1 MDKIY
6 KVVDGNDVTVYNY
19 YENDKLSSVTVP
31 GGTTTS
37 YTYDEEGNLLT
48 LTNTKSD
55 GTVLDSFTYTYSD
68 DTLGVKN
75 QISKT
80 ETVGGVL
87 KGTTSYEYDGL
98 GRLTKVVTPDGV
110 QNVYTYDGAGN
121 RLTKTSTAGEESA
134 VTEYT
139 YDEQNRLLN
148 TSAYV
153 TGGTDE
159 VNTYYGYDNNGN
171 QISRWTQTEKTSGT
185 EDAVTLSELGI
196 NAADE
201 TAVYEYD
208 VFNRLTAIYQGD
220 TIIENTYDGAGD
232 NISRVEDG
240 VPVYHVY
247 DGNTVILELDGNG
260 AEKARNVYGRN
271 LIARES
277 DGEKAIYRYNGHGD
291 VIALNAPNG
300 DMIAEYAY
308 DEFGQVIEEQAAP
321 QATPMVDIDFS
332 VEGSEEYDFPEDS
345 IFDNPYRY
353 AGYEYLDEVELYD
366 LNARYYD
373 PSIARFLTEDPY
385 YNLGNRVMGVYEIN
399 VPNVYSIMQAN
410 VLYAYCGNNPV
421 MFVDPLGL
429 TGFVFDENGNVVS
442 YFYDDYVEDVNDNS
456 FNDSPFIDYDEDA
469 RYGYTR
475 TFNTIDEAA
484 ADFGQNY
491 GELSINME
499 EELASVIYK
508 MDGGGYYY
516 DKPRNDL
523 LTHEERA
530 VSFFISFDINNTDER
545 VAIIHTHG
553 AYDAD
558 TQNEK
563 DAFSYPGN
571 SLSEYSDTVESN
583 NSGLDYYLVSP
594 AGNLRKYISN
604 SNDYEGI
611 LIRTDMPVDPSISIY
626 KKYYGTSTWS
636 HYKELYPQATNN
648 EIVKMIRRTLGK

>member
-1 MDKIY
+1 M
-6 KVVDGNDVTVYNY
+6 
-19 YENDKLSSVTVP
+19 E
-31 GGTTTS
+31 
-37 YTYDEEGNLLT
+37 
-48 LTNTKSD
+48 
-55 GTVLDSFTYTYSD
+55 
-68 DTLGVKN
+68 
-75 QISKT
+75 
-80 ETVGGVL
+80 
-87 KGTTSYEYDGL
+87 
-98 GRLTKVVTPDGV
+98 
-110 QNVYTYDGAGN
+110 
-121 RLTKTSTAGEESA
+121 
-134 VTEYT
+134 
-139 YDEQNRLLN
+139 
-148 TSAYV
+148 
-153 TGGTDE
+153 
-159 VNTYYGYDNNGN
+159 
-171 QISRWTQTEKTSGT
+171 
-185 EDAVTLSELGI
+185 
-196 NAADE
+196 
-201 TAVYEYD
+201 
-208 VFNRLTAIYQGD
+208 
-220 TIIENTYDGAGD
+220 
-232 NISRVEDG
+232 
-240 VPVYHVY
+240 
-247 DGNTVILELDGNG
+247 
-260 AEKARNVYGRN
+260 
-271 LIARES
+271 ES

-353 AGYEYLDEVELYD
+353 AGYEYLDDVELYD

-399 VPNVYSIMQAN
+399 VPDVYSIMQAN
-410 VLYAYCGNNPV
+410 ALYAYCGNNPV

-508 MDGGGYYY
+508 YKMDGGGYYY

-530 VSFFISFDINNTDER
+530 VSFFINFDINNIKHDL
-545 VAIIHTHG
+545 AIEGLTISEEDVNLFKQY
-553 AYDAD
+553 A
-558 TQNEK
+558 NE
-563 DAFSYPGN
+563 
-571 SLSEYSDTVESN
+571 E
-583 NSGLDYYLVSP
+583 
-594 AGNLRKYISN
+594 I
-604 SNDYEGI
+604 
-611 LIRTDMPVDPSISIY
+611 DMPNLIQTIKS
-626 KKYYGTSTWS
+626 
-636 HYKELYPQATNN
+636 EFN
-648 EIVKMIRRTLGK
+648 EQ

>member
-6 KVVDGNDVTVYNY
+6 KVIDGNDVTVYNY

-48 LTNTKSD
+48 LTNKKSD

-98 GRLTKVVTPDGV
+98 GRLTKTVTPDGV

-240 VPVYHVY
+240 VSVYYVY

-410 VLYAYCGNNPV
+410 ALYAYCGNNPV
-421 MFVDPLGL
+421 IYYDPNGKFLIAIILGFLAVTTVAGAILGGVTAYQNGARGWDLVKGIVLGGALGL
-429 TGFVFDENGNVVS
+429 
-442 YFYDDYVEDVNDNS
+442 
-456 FNDSPFIDYDEDA
+456 
-469 RYGYTR
+469 
-475 TFNTIDEAA
+475 AA
-484 ADFGQNY
+484 
-491 GELSINME
+491 
-499 EELASVIYK
+499 
-508 MDGGGYYY
+508 GG
-516 DKPRNDL
+516 
-523 LTHEERA
+523 
-530 VSFFISFDINNTDER
+530 
-545 VAIIHTHG
+545 AIIATG
-553 AYDAD
+553 AVVFGAIFGISATFLGVTALQAFAIGALAFNFTALIIAPLFGLEMQSIEFEIPSKDTNYYQTPSYTYNFLPFLQGNMFGLIIHNLNKKGVKSDAG
-558 TQNEK
+558 
-563 DAFSYPGN
+563 FF
-571 SLSEYSDTVESN
+571 
-583 NSGLDYYLVSP
+583 
-594 AGNLRKYISN
+594 
-604 SNDYEGI
+604 
-611 LIRTDMPVDPSISIY
+611 
-626 KKYYGTSTWS
+626 
-636 HYKELYPQATNN
+636 
-648 EIVKMIRRTLGK
+648 RRFIPKL

>member
-1 MDKIY
+1 
-6 KVVDGNDVTVYNY
+6 
-19 YENDKLSSVTVP
+19 
-31 GGTTTS
+31 
-37 YTYDEEGNLLT
+37 
-48 LTNTKSD
+48 
-55 GTVLDSFTYTYSD
+55 
-68 DTLGVKN
+68 
-75 QISKT
+75 
-80 ETVGGVL
+80 
-87 KGTTSYEYDGL
+87 
-98 GRLTKVVTPDGV
+98 
-110 QNVYTYDGAGN
+110 
-121 RLTKTSTAGEESA
+121 
-134 VTEYT
+134 
-139 YDEQNRLLN
+139 
-148 TSAYV
+148 
-153 TGGTDE
+153 
-159 VNTYYGYDNNGN
+159 
-171 QISRWTQTEKTSGT
+171 
-185 EDAVTLSELGI
+185 
-196 NAADE
+196 
-201 TAVYEYD
+201 
-208 VFNRLTAIYQGD
+208 
-220 TIIENTYDGAGD
+220 
-232 NISRVEDG
+232 
-240 VPVYHVY
+240 
-247 DGNTVILELDGNG
+247 
-260 AEKARNVYGRN
+260 
-271 LIARES
+271 
-277 DGEKAIYRYNGHGD
+277 
-291 VIALNAPNG
+291 
-300 DMIAEYAY
+300 
-308 DEFGQVIEEQAAP
+308 
-321 QATPMVDIDFS
+321 
-332 VEGSEEYDFPEDS
+332 
-345 IFDNPYRY
+345 
-353 AGYEYLDEVELYD
+353 
-366 LNARYYD
+366 
-373 PSIARFLTEDPY
+373 
-385 YNLGNRVMGVYEIN
+385 
-399 VPNVYSIMQAN
+399 
-410 VLYAYCGNNPV
+410 

-530 VSFFISFDINNTDER
+530 VSFFINFDINNTDER

>member
-1 MDKIY
+1 MKTSQEDVPYGLVSETTTDPKGNTVEKWYDSLDKIY
-6 KVVDGNDVTVYNY
+6 KVIDGNDVTVYNY
-19 YENDKLSSVTVP
+19 YENDQLSSVTVP

-48 LTNTKSD
+48 LTNKKSD

-98 GRLTKVVTPDGV
+98 GRLTKTVTPDGV

-232 NISRVEDG
+232 NISRAEDG
-240 VPVYHVY
+240 VPVYYVY

-271 LIARES
+271 LIAREV

-410 VLYAYCGNNPV
+410 ALYAYCGNSPV
-421 MFVDPLGL
+421 
-429 TGFVFDENGNVVS
+429 
-442 YFYDDYVEDVNDNS
+442 
-456 FNDSPFIDYDEDA
+456 
-469 RYGYTR
+469 
-475 TFNTIDEAA
+475 
-484 ADFGQNY
+484 
-491 GELSINME
+491 
-499 EELASVIYK
+499 K
-508 MDGGGYYY
+508 C
-516 DKPRNDL
+516 
-523 LTHEERA
+523 
-530 VSFFISFDINNTDER
+530 
-545 VAIIHTHG
+545 
-553 AYDAD
+553 
-558 TQNEK
+558 
-563 DAFSYPGN
+563 
-571 SLSEYSDTVESN
+571 
-583 NSGLDYYLVSP
+583 
-594 AGNLRKYISN
+594 
-604 SNDYEGI
+604 
-611 LIRTDMPVDPSISIY
+611 
-626 KKYYGTSTWS
+626 
-636 HYKELYPQATNN
+636 
-648 EIVKMIRRTLGK
+648 

>member
-1 MDKIY
+1 MKTSQADVPYGLVSETTTDPKGNTVEKWYDSLDKIY
-6 KVVDGNDVTVYNY
+6 KVIDGNDVTVYNY

-48 LTNTKSD
+48 LTNKKSD

-98 GRLTKVVTPDGV
+98 GRLTKTVTPDGV

-232 NISRVEDG
+232 NISRAENG
-240 VPVYHVY
+240 VPVYYVY

-332 VEGSEEYDFPEDS
+332 VEGSEEYDFPEDA

-410 VLYAYCGNNPV
+410 ALYAYCGNSPITFFDPSGYLEEADLNILTEDDLARIRALTAEYEYYEEQGNTAV
-421 MFVDPLGL
+421 MEAIRRCAVEIRSQDIYDDKYNIGKYEDTYEYTTTETSDIYVNAMVMDRGYAWLIGGSNDKNDDILSLMESADVSGVTNF
-429 TGFVFDENGNVVS
+429 FDALLALVLISKYDRVKKVLSEGDVEIRIENREGDSDEKFTKTAYYLRDGTFVVS
-442 YFYDDYVEDVNDNS
+442 ETN
-456 FNDSPFIDYDEDA
+456 
-469 RYGYTR
+469 
-475 TFNTIDEAA
+475 
-484 ADFGQNY
+484 
-491 GELSINME
+491 
-499 EELASVIYK
+499 
-508 MDGGGYYY
+508 
-516 DKPRNDL
+516 
-523 LTHEERA
+523 
-530 VSFFISFDINNTDER
+530 
-545 VAIIHTHG
+545 
-553 AYDAD
+553 
-558 TQNEK
+558 
-563 DAFSYPGN
+563 
-571 SLSEYSDTVESN
+571 
-583 NSGLDYYLVSP
+583 YYLS
-594 AGNLRKYISN
+594 GN
-604 SNDYEGI
+604 G
-611 LIRTDMPVDPSISIY
+611 VF
-626 KKYYGTSTWS
+626 
-636 HYKELYPQATNN
+636 H
-648 EIVKMIRRTLGK
+648 EINPDIEVPGWIESVL

>member
-1 MDKIY
+1 MYNDSLDKIY
-6 KVVDGNDVTVYNY
+6 KVIDGNDVTVYNY
-19 YENDKLSSVTVP
+19 YENDQLSSVTVP

-48 LTNTKSD
+48 LTNKKSD

-75 QISKT
+75 QVSKT

-98 GRLTKVVTPDGV
+98 GRLTKTVTPDGV

-196 NAADE
+196 NATDE

-232 NISRVEDG
+232 NISRAENG
-240 VPVYHVY
+240 VPVYYVY

-260 AEKARNVYGRN
+260 AEKARNVYSRN

-321 QATPMVDIDFS
+321 QATPMADIDFS
-332 VEGSEEYDFPEDS
+332 VEGSEEYDFPEDA

-410 VLYAYCGNNPV
+410 ALYAYCGNSPV
-421 MFVDPLGL
+421 MF
-429 TGFVFDENGNVVS
+429 
-442 YFYDDYVEDVNDNS
+442 DD
-456 FNDSPFIDYDEDA
+456 
-469 RYGYTR
+469 
-475 TFNTIDEAA
+475 
-484 ADFGQNY
+484 
-491 GELSINME
+491 
-499 EELASVIYK
+499 
-508 MDGGGYYY
+508 
-516 DKPRNDL
+516 
-523 LTHEERA
+523 RA
-530 VSFFISFDINNTDER
+530 
-545 VAIIHTHG
+545 
-553 AYDAD
+553 
-558 TQNEK
+558 
-563 DAFSYPGN
+563 
-571 SLSEYSDTVESN
+571 
-583 NSGLDYYLVSP
+583 GLDLVSIRDYT
-594 AGNLRKYISN
+594 NQ
-604 SNDYEGI
+604 YEGI
-611 LIRTDMPVDPSISIY
+611 VVWDDTNDMAYFTISGITL
-626 KKYYGTSTWS
+626 TSTVSGENEHGIEITNVDGHLQAESSDLDNYFGQALTWGDDEAKAGDIAS
-636 HYKELYPQATNN
+636 SGLVMGSGIAMADSPVPGPADAVGAIVVVGSLVVAGGVAIYEMATGQHGKYGDATVKEVLKHRKGSIKQAPLPPGGPSWDKLLPLTM
-648 EIVKMIRRTLGK
+648 EEIRRAADKGEPGFKTIWKLLNDSRFYK